1 MKDPDAEI
9 VIQLKKKLKDQTVKT
24 QDKTIWPDI
33 VNDLKL
39 LQSRFQH
46 FQFCSFYGIFCM
58 MIPDK
63 HKLLNIRNIFFH
75 EIHRNLENDR
85 FIWNCAFGG
94 MNYID
99 IDQDAV
105 SRVDGKAGI
114 FYGDIKSA
122 FLHIKDLNSP
132 VPVRRNVASVVCRSV
147 KFNVGDTR
155 IIYDLIGNFF
165 FIHKTLLQKE
175 NIDLYIGAFLT

>member
-1 MKDPDAEI
+1 
-9 VIQLKKKLKDQTVKT
+9 
-24 QDKTIWPDI
+24 
-33 VNDLKL
+33 
-39 LQSRFQH
+39 
-46 FQFCSFYGIFCM
+46 M
-58 MIPDK
+58 MIPYK

-94 MNYID
+94 MNYIG

-132 VPVRRNVASVVCRSV
+132 VPVR
-147 KFNVGDTR
+147 
-155 IIYDLIGNFF
+155 
-165 FIHKTLLQKE
+165 
-175 NIDLYIGAFLT
+175 